1 MFGQQ
6 RIKADGCRHHG
17 RGIEVAQEA
26 MGFLQMPP
34 DDLRGAVH
42 TRPVD
47 GACCAVIQKMEEGG
61 QPCDVLGSF
70 RGYVADRCIAAAA
83 GEFAFNGIV
92 GLYPGGVGR
101 WLQIQ
106 H

>member
-1 MFGQQ
+1 
-6 RIKADGCRHHG
+6 
-17 RGIEVAQEA
+17 
-26 MGFLQMPP
+26 
-34 DDLRGAVH
+34 
-42 TRPVD
+42 
-47 GACCAVIQKMEEGG
+47 VIQQMEEGG

-70 RGYVADRCIAAAA
+70 RGHVADRCIAAAA